1 MSMELAGCRR
11 ARNCEWISFQ
21 HARSV
26 REPHPIM
33 VAMMNTNDLR
43 PDSLQTQAGLDISP
57 AKCPVLGMEIWLADD
72 GKVWG

>member
-1 MSMELAGCRR
+1 
-11 ARNCEWISFQ
+11 
-21 HARSV
+21 
-26 REPHPIM
+26 M